1 MRPANIARTRC
12 GPDHTMKFANTEF
25 IFAGTLGAVIGIVY
39 TVTST
44 TWGDA
49 TLADVVLTDVL
60 SAACI
65 GAVAGILAFAVRR
78 NM

>member
-1 MRPANIARTRC
+1 MNLSNQEAIY
-12 GPDHTMKFANTEF
+12 
-25 IFAGTLGAVIGIVY
+25 AGTLGAVIGIVY
-39 TVTST
+39 TVTTT

-60 SAACI
+60 AAACI

-78 NM
+78 NV